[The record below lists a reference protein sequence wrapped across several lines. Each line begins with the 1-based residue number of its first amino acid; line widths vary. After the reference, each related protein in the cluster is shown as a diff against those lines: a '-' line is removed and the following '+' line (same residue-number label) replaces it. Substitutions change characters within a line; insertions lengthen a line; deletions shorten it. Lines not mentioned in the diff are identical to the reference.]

1 MSAAVF
7 LRRQLHITSKGGNNN
22 LEVIGFGRAR
32 VVLLKGCQRRMIK
45 ISGRADTV
53 FEDAYFILKPEREPT
68 QMSERELI
76 TEANRIIRENSV
88 LGEKV
93 TRREITLS
101 MPVFL
106 FLTGLCTA
114 GVFCSIFLLTVIF

>member
-1 MSAAVF
+1 M
-7 LRRQLHITSKGGNNN
+7 
-22 LEVIGFGRAR
+22 GFGRAR
-32 VVLLKGCQRRMIK
+32 VVLLKGCQRRIIK

-53 FEDAYFILKPEREPT
+53 FEDAYFILKPEREHT

-88 LGEKV
+88 LGERG

-106 FLTGLCTA
+106 LLMGLCTA
-114 GVFCSIFLLTVIF
+114 GVFCSVFLLTVIF